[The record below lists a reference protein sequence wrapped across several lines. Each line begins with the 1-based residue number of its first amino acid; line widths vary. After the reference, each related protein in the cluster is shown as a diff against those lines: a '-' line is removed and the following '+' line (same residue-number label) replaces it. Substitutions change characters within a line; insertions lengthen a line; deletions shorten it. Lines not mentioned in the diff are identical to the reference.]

1 MLVAHNEIDYIK
13 PVLFEDK
20 IAIHIQVLKV
30 GSKSFT
36 LGYEVKCGDTLHAK
50 GSSVMVSF
58 DFKNNVTSPI
68 PEAYK
73 GILESLV
80 EKAS

>member
-1 MLVAHNEIDYIK
+1 
-13 PVLFEDK
+13 
-20 IAIHIQVLKV
+20 
-30 GSKSFT
+30 
-36 LGYEVKCGDTLHAK
+36 
-50 GSSVMVSF
+50 MVSF

-80 EKAS
+80 KTA